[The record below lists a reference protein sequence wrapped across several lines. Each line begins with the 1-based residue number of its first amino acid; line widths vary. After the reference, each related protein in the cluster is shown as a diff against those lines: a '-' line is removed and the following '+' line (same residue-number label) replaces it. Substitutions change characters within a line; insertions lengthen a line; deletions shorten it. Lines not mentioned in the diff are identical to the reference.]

1 VALLSRWVR
10 PPAALRKMFAPHERT
25 LAVGDTA
32 DATVVASNLGLW
44 LPDGSSWRR
53 VGWQD
58 VVKATWTGDSL
69 KLIEGTVDDGLI
81 TDLPIQTVALSDP
94 RNLPTVVRIRVEA
107 SIARWEQVHVPGGS
121 ARLVA
126 RRVPGVD
133 GLTWTARLDTGT
145 PDSEA
150 ARAVLRS
157 YLEQVA
163 T

>member
-1 VALLSRWVR
+1 D
-10 PPAALRKMFAPHERT
+10 HERT

-32 DATVVASNLGLW
+32 DAPVVATNVGLW

-53 VGWQD
+53 LGWQD

-69 KLIEGTVDDGLI
+69 QLIEGTVDGGLI
-81 TDLPIQTVALSDP
+81 TDLPARAVALSDP
-94 RNLPTVVRIRVEA
+94 RNLPAGVRLRVEA
-107 SIARWEQVHVPGGS
+107 SIARWEQVQVPGGN

-150 ARAVLRS
+150 ARAVLRG
-157 YLEQVA
+157 Y
-163 T
+163 

>member
-1 VALLSRWVR
+1 
-10 PPAALRKMFAPHERT
+10 MFADHERT

-32 DATVVASNLGLW
+32 DSAVVATNVGLW

-58 VVKATWTGDSL
+58 VVKAIWTGDSL
-69 KLIEGTVDDGLI
+69 QLIEGTVDSGLI
-81 TDLPIQTVALSDP
+81 TDLPSRTVAMIEP
-94 RNLPTVVRIRVEA
+94 RNLPAVVRMRVEA
-107 SIARWEQVHVPGGS
+107 SIARWEQVQVPGGT

-126 RRVPGVD
+126 RRVPGLD

-150 ARAVLRS
+150 ARATLRG
-157 YLEQVA
+157 YLAQIA
-163 T
+163 Q